1 MPARPGAG
9 RPKGSLNKATK
20 EIKTLAQEYAPK
32 AMKELARLAANAK
45 SEQARCTAIGMLLD
59 RGYGK
64 PVQVNENHNIT
75 YRAGELSD
83 DELAGIVADRSGD
96 GAATPKENTPKLH

>member
-9 RPKGSLNKATK
+9 RPKGAPNKATK
-20 EIKTLAQEYAPK
+20 EIKALAQEYAPA
-32 AMKELARLAANAK
+32 AMKELARLSKNAK

-64 PVQVNENHNIT
+64 ATQVIAGDKENPVH
-75 YRAGELSD
+75 L
-83 DELAGIVADRSGD
+83 IVEAA
-96 GAATPKENTPKLH
+96 GAALDGKLARLVNGRDTPAAG